1 MNKSVKIYI
10 AGHRGM
16 VGSAIWRT
24 LQRKGYTN
32 LIGRSSAEL
41 DLRKQSEVDDFFI
54 QEKPEIVIDAAARV
68 GGILANSSFP
78 YPFLMDNLQ
87 IQNNLIDAAHRF
99 EAQKFIFLG
108 SSCIYPRLAP
118 QPLKEEY
125 LLTSALEPTNEWYA
139 IAKITGVKACEAIR
153 KQFGKDFVSLMPTNL
168 YGPNDNFDL
177 LSSHVLPAMIRKFH
191 EAKQSTVDG
200 QHLPVTLWGSGT
212 PLREFL
218 YVDDLADA
226 VVFALEHPLPD
237 HLYNIGTGTDLS
249 IQALAEMIQR
259 IVGHTGDIHWD
270 SAKPDGTPRKLMEV
284 SKMTDAGW
292 KSSIGLEDGI
302 KETYVWFLE
311 NEDETV
317 GRKLYSISSK

>member
-1 MNKSVKIYI
+1 
-10 AGHRGM
+10 
-16 VGSAIWRT
+16 
-24 LQRKGYTN
+24 
-32 LIGRSSAEL
+32 
-41 DLRKQSEVDDFFI
+41 
-54 QEKPEIVIDAAARV
+54 
-68 GGILANSSFP
+68 
-78 YPFLMDNLQ
+78 
-87 IQNNLIDAAHRF
+87 
-99 EAQKFIFLG
+99 
-108 SSCIYPRLAP
+108 
-118 QPLKEEY
+118 
-125 LLTSALEPTNEWYA
+125 
-139 IAKITGVKACEAIR
+139 
-153 KQFGKDFVSLMPTNL
+153 L